1 VLDDASCV
9 PSIMTDFSSTIASL
23 VQRHADAE
31 LPAAGQW
38 TLHRS
43 SFVGLTIGRH
53 RGQIAV
59 TDGSLTI
66 TDPPERST
74 VTITA
79 AQGDRWI
86 RLTAST
92 VAVHADP
99 DGFSRWQLSG
109 TADDGTSLHPI
120 ELHMTYHGVRRRGDV
135 AWAWFTGRAITPTP
149 ARRFQRRRPELSV
162 VVDLLFNAPA
172 SGSPRRRQG
181 EAHETMGHNRTP
193 DLVSAA

>member
-1 VLDDASCV
+1 
-9 PSIMTDFSSTIASL
+9 MTDYSPTIASL
-23 VQRHADAE
+23 VQRRAGIE
-31 LPAAGQW
+31 LPAAGHW

-74 VTITA
+74 VTISA
-79 AQGDRWI
+79 AQDEHWI

-92 VAVHADP
+92 VEVQADP

-109 TADDGTSLHPI
+109 AADDGTSLHPI
-120 ELHMTYHGVRRRGDV
+120 ELHMTYHGVRRRGDM
-135 AWAWFTGRAITPTP
+135 AWAWFTGRAIVPTP
-149 ARRFQRRRPELSV
+149 ARRFRRQRPELSV
-162 VVDLLFNAPA
+162 VLDLLFNSPA
-172 SGSPRRRQG
+172 AGTPRRPHG
-181 EAHETMGHNRTP
+181 EAPEREHHRPTAELISARHAGHIH
-193 DLVSAA
+193 AA